1 MMKLFVSN
9 ISYDTTEEQ
18 VRDAIGDA
26 AEIVEF
32 HRPNDRETGKPR
44 GFAFITL
51 GSREDGE
58 KAIEI
63 LNETKIDGRE
73 LRANEAEE
81 RGRGPGGGPERPKWV
96 SLKVPKTRPV
106 DDRPIGADGKRVRYK
121 GI

>member
-9 ISYDTTEEQ
+9 ISYDTTEAQ
-18 VRDAIGDA
+18 IRDAIGD
-26 AEIVEF
+26 ELNIVEF

-51 GSREDGE
+51 GSREEGE
-58 KAIEI
+58 QAIEI
-63 LNETKIDGRE
+63 LGETKIDGRE

-81 RGRGPGGGPERPKWV
+81 RGGGPGGGGERPKWV